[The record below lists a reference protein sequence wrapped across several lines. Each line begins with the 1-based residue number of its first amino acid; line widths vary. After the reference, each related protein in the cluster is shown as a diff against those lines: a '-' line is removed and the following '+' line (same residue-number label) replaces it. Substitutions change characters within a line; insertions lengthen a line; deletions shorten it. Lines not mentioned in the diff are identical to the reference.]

1 MPKSKKTT
9 YNLNKIT
16 QERKSAIRLLYH
28 QFSRYKK
35 ALLAIVFFI
44 IVYTTGEALLPKI
57 IEYAINTNI
66 AQGDS
71 SGLLKTSLILA
82 IAAIVAVIA
91 KYFQSLV
98 TGRISAQVLFNLRE
112 DIFVKLQSLPV
123 EFFSENQSG
132 DIIQRITENVSA
144 IDRFLS
150 QGLMRGLDLVFALL
164 ATFFFMYYTNW
175 KIALLSTIGVVLV
188 LIFLLIQGRF
198 LQKQTKKSLNIEGNM
213 SSFIE
218 ESFASHEVIV
228 TYNQE
233 KTWQSLFQKINDKY
247 YQSRAKI
254 AQISGLADSFV
265 STSSTVA
272 VLATIIF
279 SLNLYARG
287 QILSGSVILFY
298 NYAST
303 VFRKMHGVSNIWQNI
318 QDGIASA
325 GRIQEILQ
333 LKTNILE
340 KTKPYNPPLA
350 KIKGQVEFKNLSF
363 AYANDETVLENLNF
377 KIDPG
382 KTVAIVGPT
391 GAGKTTFVNLI
402 ARLYDPQKGGV
413 FVDGVNV
420 KNWQLDKLRSQIGY
434 LTQDTFLFED
444 TIINN
449 LRYNNPR
456 ISPKEAIET
465 FNTLASPRFIKSLP
479 HGLDTQLKADG
490 QNLSA
495 GQRQIV
501 ALARI
506 VLRKPKILILDE
518 ATSKIDTKSEKMI
531 QKAIE
536 KSTKGVTSFIVAHRL
551 STIFKAD
558 HILVIRD
565 KSIIESGSHQELIKL
580 KGEYYEMYSRF
591 VE

>member
-1 MPKSKKTT
+1 MPKNKKTI
-9 YNLNKIT
+9 YNLNEIAE
-16 QERKSAIRLLYH
+16 ERKSAIRLLYR
-28 QFSRYKK
+28 QLFRYKK
-35 ALLAIVFFI
+35 AFLAIIFFAI
-44 IVYTTGEALLPKI
+44 IYATGEALLPKI
-57 IEYAINTNI
+57 IEYAVNTNI
-66 AQGDS
+66 TSRDY
-71 SGLLKTSLILA
+71 SGLIKTSLILA
-82 IAAIVAVIA
+82 AAALIAVIA
-91 KYFQSLV
+91 KYFQSLI
-98 TGRISAQVLFNLRE
+98 TGRVSAKVLFNLRE
-112 DIFVKLQSLPV
+112 DVFTKLQSLPI
-123 EFFSENQSG
+123 EFFAENQSG

-150 QGLMRGLDLVFALL
+150 QGLMRGLDLVFTLS

-175 KIALLSTIGVVLV
+175 QIALLSTVGVILV

-213 SSFIE
+213 SSFVA

-233 KTWQSLFQKINDKY
+233 KTWQSLFQKTNDHY

-254 AQISGLADSFV
+254 AQISGLADSFI
-265 STSSTVA
+265 SLLSTVV

-279 SLNLYARG
+279 SLNLYSQG
-287 QILSGSVILFY
+287 QILSGSIILFY
-298 NYAST
+298 SYAYT
-303 VFRKMHGVSNIWQNI
+303 VFRKMNGVSNIWQNV
-318 QDGIASA
+318 QDGIAAA
-325 GRIQEILQ
+325 GRIQEVLQ
-333 LKTNILE
+333 LKSNILE
-340 KTKPYNPPLA
+340 ISQPYNPPIN
-350 KIKGQVEFKNLSF
+350 KIKGEVEFKNLSF
-363 AYANDETVLENLNF
+363 AYPNGETVLENLNF
-377 KIDPG
+377 KIAPG

-402 ARLYDPQKGGV
+402 ARLYDPQEGGV

-456 ISPKEAIET
+456 VSETEAT
-465 FNTLASPRFIKSLP
+465 QTLNALASPQFIKSLP
-479 HGLDTQLKADG
+479 QGLKTKLEADG

-495 GQRQIV
+495 GQRQII

-531 QKAIE
+531 QKAME
-536 KSTKGVTSFIVAHRL
+536 KSTRGVTSFIVAHRL
-551 STIFKAD
+551 STIFNAD
-558 HILVIRD
+558 HILLIRD